1 MAESTYD
8 SIILAGERFKL
19 RGGVKV
25 VTFEDNPQWSFDKA
39 SFGSPVPVFSPRRHP
54 ETKKHVKTVK
64 ELAGS
69 VSQVLLHTD
78 LTSDSALCFKALLQR
93 SLSTHFMIDWDGTIY
108 QGLDPMFVAYHAGDF
123 NGASI
128 GIDLNNRMKNLE
140 REPNETPYN
149 PEHELIADMSKK
161 EFRRGGPDRMRIN
174 GFWTKAWG
182 YTDPQYQALL
192 ELLSV
197 LTSKLDIKP
206 FVPMDEKREVIPT
219 MLQDA
224 ASFEG
229 ILGHFHIT
237 ENRWDPGPGFD
248 WSRVQA
254 GLAREHNSFPV
265 TLVSNDNISNLLE
278 KKKVESY
285 AQAYYDNN
293 EQHEYGG
300 WFPIGY
306 NQNWHGGVHLHPK
319 KEGQP
324 VLAMF
329 DGVVVAAR
337 FAKMSGAVG
346 DGNFVLLRHEIE
358 IPSVRKGQGN
368 KLIFYSLY
376 MHLAWMD
383 VVTEPTGEEII
394 PWVRDL
400 HASKDEG
407 DDEEID
413 KLLDDE
419 DEGDDSDDEE
429 GEDEDEDEDEDDEE
443 GYDPDDVDAQVRLL
457 DRVLKTGNRAAFERE
472 QIAKIPW
479 LDNPI
484 KVRSGD
490 PIGHVGRFGPPEEWE
505 PALHV
510 EVFADKGWDDAI
522 DMGIHRRFFIE
533 LEPDL
538 GADLFVDNRQ
548 LLSLFEPDSKS
559 AGAHRV
565 VRKDSIADFF
575 NDDDPT
581 TEGAKR
587 NLRMAITRHVSEW
600 SDQVDWVQS
609 LIASEAWGTPPD
621 DWRGTVKRFK
631 KIVRESGIFR
641 EALMQVLPYVWL
653 TRDVAEHVGLD
664 VEEWNGVLYHFHP
677 IHFLLWLTYHSSQR
691 IQVVSKG
698 LTLKQ
703 IKRRRRKRKKE
714 EKSAEVA
721 EQRHA
726 CEIAAVELAD
736 VEASDYRGQLEDLV
750 EPTDQ
755 GEWRLDWDE

>member
-1 MAESTYD
+1 MAEGTND
-8 SIILAGERFKL
+8 SIILAGQRYKL

-25 VTFEDNPQWSFDKA
+25 VTFDDNPQWSFDKA
-39 SFGSPVPVFSPRRHP
+39 SIGMPVPVFSRRRHP
-54 ETKKHVKTVK
+54 ETHAQVKTLK
-64 ELAGS
+64 DLAQS

-78 LTSDSALCFKALLQR
+78 LTSDSSMCFKALLAR

-108 QGLDPMFVAYHAGDF
+108 QGLDPVFVAYHAGDF

-140 REPNETPYN
+140 REPSETPYN
-149 PEHELIADMSKK
+149 PKHDLIATMSKK
-161 EFRRGGPDRMRIN
+161 EYRRGGPERMRIN

-182 YTDPQYQALL
+182 YTDAQYQALL

-197 LTSKLDIKP
+197 LTSTLDIKP

-224 ASFEG
+224 AGFEG
-229 ILGHFHIT
+229 ILGHYHIT
-237 ENRWDPGPGFD
+237 ENRWDPGPAFD
-248 WSRVQA
+248 WARIQA

-265 TLVSNDNISNLLE
+265 TLVANDNISNLLE
-278 KKKVESY
+278 KKKVEAY
-285 AQAYYDNN
+285 AQVFYDNT
-293 EQHEYGG
+293 EQYEYGG

-319 KEGQP
+319 SQGQP

-337 FAKMSGAVG
+337 FSKMPGAMG
-346 DGNFVLLRHEIE
+346 DANFVVLRHEIA
-358 IPSVRKGQGN
+358 IPSVRKGQDN
-368 KLIFYSLY
+368 TLVFYSLY
-376 MHLAWMD
+376 MHLDWMD
-383 VVTEPTGEEII
+383 VVNPPSGEDAI

-400 HASKDEG
+400 HASKES
-407 DDEEID
+407 DEEDEVD
-413 KLLDDE
+413 KLLDEGADE
-419 DEGDDSDDEE
+419 DAE
-429 GEDEDEDEDEDDEE
+429 EDEDSDEEAEDEIDEE
-443 GYDPDDVDAQVRLL
+443 YDPSDVAAQVRLL
-457 DRVLKTGNRAAFERE
+457 DRILKTGNRAAFERE

-479 LDNPI
+479 QDNPI

-490 PIGHVGRFGPPEEWE
+490 PIGRVGRFGPPDEWE
-505 PALHV
+505 PAVHV
-510 EVFADKGWDDAI
+510 EIFADKGWDDAI

-548 LLSLFEPDSKS
+548 ILALFERDKKEP
-559 AGAHRV
+559 GAHRV
-565 VRKDSIADFF
+565 VRSESIAEFF

-600 SDQVDWVQS
+600 SDQVDWVKS
-609 LIASEAWGTPPD
+609 LISSEAWGDPPE

-631 KIVRESGIFR
+631 KIVRQSGIFR

-653 TRDVAEHVGLD
+653 TKDVAEHLGLD

-703 IKRRRRKRKKE
+703 IKRRRSKRRKAEKRE
-714 EKSAEVA
+714 EAVA
-721 EQRHA
+721 QRHA
-726 CEIAAVELAD
+726 CEIAAVDLAD
-736 VEASDYRGQLEDLV
+736 VEASDYRGQLDELI
-750 EPTDQ
+750 EPEDQ
-755 GEWRLDWDE
+755 GEWRLDWGE

>member
-1 MAESTYD
+1 MAEPTYD
-8 SIILAGERFKL
+8 SIILAGQRIKL

-25 VTFEDNPQWSFDKA
+25 VTFEDSAQWSFEKA
-39 SFGSPVPVFSPRRHP
+39 SMGMPVPVFSKRRHP
-54 ETKKHVKTVK
+54 ETKKHAKTLPD
-64 ELAGS
+64 LAAS

-78 LTSDSALCFKALLQR
+78 LTSDAAMCFKALLSR
-93 SLSTHFMIDWDGTIY
+93 GLSTHFMVDWDGTIY
-108 QGLDPMFVAYHAGDF
+108 QGLDPMYVAYHAGDF
-123 NGASI
+123 NGATV

-140 REPNETPYN
+140 REPSETPYN
-149 PEHELIADMSKK
+149 PNHALIADMSKK

-174 GFWTKAWG
+174 GFWTRAWG

-219 MLQDA
+219 MLEDA
-224 ASFEG
+224 AGFEG
-229 ILGHFHIT
+229 ILGHYHIT
-237 ENRWDPGPGFD
+237 ENRWDPGPAFD

-265 TLVSNDNISNLLE
+265 TLVANDNISNLLE
-278 KKKVESY
+278 KKRVEAY
-285 AQAYYDNN
+285 AEVFHDNN
-293 EQHEYGG
+293 EGFEYGG
-300 WFPIGY
+300 WFPIGF
-306 NQNWHGGVHLHPK
+306 NQNWHGGIHLHPK
-319 KEGQP
+319 EAEQP

-329 DGVVVAAR
+329 DGMVVAAR
-337 FAKMSGAVG
+337 FAKMPGAMG
-346 DGNFVLLRHEIE
+346 DSNFVVLRHEID
-358 IPSVRKGQGN
+358 IPSVRKGVDN
-368 KLIFYSLY
+368 KLVFYSLY

-383 VVTEPTGEEII
+383 VVKPPDGDDPI

-400 HASKDEG
+400 HASQNDGE
-407 DDEEID
+407 DEEAE
-413 KLLDDE
+413 KLL
-419 DEGDDSDDEE
+419 
-429 GEDEDEDEDEDDEE
+429 DEDEDEDEDFDDEEEEEEEEEDDE
-443 GYDPDDVDAQVRLL
+443 GYDPDDVDAQVRML
-457 DRVLKTGNRAAFERE
+457 DRVLKSGNRAAFERE

-479 LDNPI
+479 LDAPI

-490 PIGHVGRFGPPEEWE
+490 PIGRVGLMGPPDEWE

-510 EVFADKGWDDAI
+510 EIFADKGWDDAI

-538 GADLFVDNRQ
+538 GSDLFVDNRQ
-548 LLSLFEPDSKS
+548 ILALFEREKEKP
-559 AGAHRV
+559 GAHRV
-565 VRKDSIADFF
+565 VSSESIAEFF

-581 TEGAKR
+581 TLGAKR

-609 LIASEAWGTPPD
+609 LISSEAWGAPPE
-621 DWRGTVKRFK
+621 DWKGTVKRFK
-631 KIVRESGIFR
+631 KIVRQSGIFR
-641 EALMQVLPYVWL
+641 QALMQVLPYVWL
-653 TRDVAEHVGLD
+653 TEDVAEHIGLD
-664 VEEWNGVLYHFHP
+664 VAEWNGVLYHFHP

-703 IKRRRRKRKKE
+703 IKRRRKKRRKKKKQE
-714 EKSAEVA
+714 EAV

-726 CEIAAVELAD
+726 CEIAAVDLAD
-736 VEASDYRGQLEDLV
+736 VEASDYRGQLDELI
-750 EPTDQ
+750 EPEDQ
-755 GEWRLDWDE
+755 GEWLLDWE

>member
-1 MAESTYD
+1 MAEGKND
-8 SIILAGERFKL
+8 SIILAGQRFKL

-25 VTFEDNPQWSFDKA
+25 VTFEDNPQWSFPA
-39 SFGSPVPVFSPRRHP
+39 AGAGLAVPVFSKRRHP

-64 ELAGS
+64 ELAGA

-108 QGLDPMFVAYHAGDF
+108 QSLDPMFVAYHAGDF

-140 REPNETPYN
+140 REPGETPYN
-149 PEHELIADMSKK
+149 PNHPQIAEMSKK
-161 EFRRGGPDRMRIN
+161 EFRRGGPERMRIN

-219 MLQDA
+219 MLMDA
-224 ASFEG
+224 AGFEG

-237 ENRWDPGPGFD
+237 ENRWDPGPAFD

-265 TLVSNDNISNLLE
+265 TLVGNDNISNLLE
-278 KKKVESY
+278 KKKVEAY

-293 EQHEYGG
+293 ESSEYGG

-319 KEGQP
+319 EEGEP

-329 DGVVVAAR
+329 DGVIVAAR

-346 DGNFVLLRHEIE
+346 DGNFVLLRHEID
-358 IPSVRKGQGN
+358 IPSVRKGQNN
-368 KLIFYSLY
+368 KLVFYSLY

-383 VVTEPTGEEII
+383 VVSTPSGDEVI

-400 HASKDEG
+400 HASKEAS
-407 DDEEID
+407 DDEEMD
-413 KLLDDE
+413 KLLDD
-419 DEGDDSDDEE
+419 DDEE
-429 GEDEDEDEDEDDEE
+429 EEASEDVDDEE
-443 GYDPDDVDAQVRLL
+443 EEEEEEEDYDPGDVDAQVRLL

-479 LDNPI
+479 LDSPI

-490 PIGHVGRFGPPEEWE
+490 PIGQVGRFGPPDEWE
-505 PALHV
+505 PAIHV
-510 EVFADKGWDDAI
+510 EIFADTGWDDAI

-538 GADLFVDNRQ
+538 GSDLFVNNRQ
-548 LLSLFEPDSKS
+548 ILALFDADSKQS
-559 AGAHRV
+559 GAHRA
-565 VRKDSIADFF
+565 VRQESIADFF

-581 TEGAKR
+581 TVGAKR

-609 LIASEAWGTPPD
+609 LISSEAWGEPPD

-641 EALMQVLPYVWL
+641 EALMQVLPYMWL
-653 TRDVAEHVGLD
+653 TRDVAEHIGLD

-698 LTLKQ
+698 LTLKE
-703 IKRRRRKRKKE
+703 IKRRRRKRKKKE
-714 EKSAEVA
+714 AHKEAA

-726 CEIAAVELAD
+726 CEIAAVDLAD
-736 VEASDYRGQLEDLV
+736 VEASDYRGQLEELI
-750 EPTDQ
+750 EPKDQ